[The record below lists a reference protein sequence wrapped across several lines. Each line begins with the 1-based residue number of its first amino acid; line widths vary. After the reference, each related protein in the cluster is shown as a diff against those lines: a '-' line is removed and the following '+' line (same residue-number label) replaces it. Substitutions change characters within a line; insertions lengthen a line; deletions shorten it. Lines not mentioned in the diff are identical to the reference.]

1 MICGSGYEL
10 VGDLKRAREPFP
22 TSKGLASTPT
32 HILRDSP
39 SPPSTGATVLFINW
53 VIAKHQRCFLVF
65 LFFIV
70 VLAGLPP
77 RKPLALLTTKGDPK
91 KNNINNEMKRVVEEI
106 IRRGD
111 TKIKD
116 LTVEAQNLR
125 RTTEEL
131 R

>member
-1 MICGSGYEL
+1 MKKY
-10 VGDLKRAREPFP
+10 LKIFSLTAYRA
-22 TSKGLASTPT
+22 
-32 HILRDSP
+32 
-39 SPPSTGATVLFINW
+39 
-53 VIAKHQRCFLVF
+53 
-65 LFFIV
+65 FFYFVV

-91 KNNINNEMKRVVEEI
+91 KNNISHEMKRVVQEV

-111 TKIKD
+111 SQIKD

-125 RTTEEL
+125 RTTQVL

>member
-1 MICGSGYEL
+1 M
-10 VGDLKRAREPFP
+10 
-22 TSKGLASTPT
+22 
-32 HILRDSP
+32 
-39 SPPSTGATVLFINW
+39 
-53 VIAKHQRCFLVF
+53 F